1 MTMPDATA
9 KPARRDVTARG
20 TISVSPTVDSEIT
33 WLLHR
38 AAQRM
43 RSAVG
48 EHADGHGITL
58 RDHIVLSA
66 LHRTPGLTQV
76 ELGRALGIDKST
88 LMIQPDRPEHAGHI
102 ERHSAPGD
110 RRARIPR
117 ITATGDRVRSRVAS
131 ASQQAEAAA
140 LRGFSDNHVALFRRM
155 LFDIIGD
162 SNDPGSC
169 L

>member
-1 MTMPDATA
+1 MTVPNATTNT
-9 KPARRDVTARG
+9 ARHEPTARG
-20 TISVSPTVDSEIT
+20 ALDVAPTVDSEIT

-48 EHADGHGITL
+48 EQAEHHGMTL

-66 LHRTPGLTQV
+66 LHKTPGLTQI
-76 ELGRALGIDKST
+76 ELGKALGIDKST
-88 LMIQPDRPEHAGHI
+88 LMTQLDRLEQAGHI

-110 RRARIPR
+110 RRARIPH
-117 ITATGDRVRSRVAS
+117 ITAAGDRIRSRVAS
-131 ASQQAEAAA
+131 ASHQEETAA
-140 LRGFSDNHVALFRRM
+140 LRGFNDEQVTLFRRM
-155 LFDIIGD
+155 LFEIIGD